1 MEFLHDELMKI
12 IEELIQKLI
21 TKISFE
27 QVEMYV
33 RLLKQILMH
42 IRMFFSS
49 SRGQSIG
56 WSQDIVGYADIIS
69 ADSQEPINE
78 C

>member
-1 MEFLHDELMKI
+1 
-12 IEELIQKLI
+12 
-21 TKISFE
+21 
-27 QVEMYV
+27 MYV

-42 IRMFFSS
+42 IRIFFG
-49 SRGQSIG
+49 RINQSMG

-69 ADSQEPINE
+69 SDSQEPINE